1 MENKF
6 KTPPPN
12 WYRWLILLVIS
23 IPMFGNYYIY
33 DSIAPIAD
41 LLKKGLNFTD
51 ENIGSLYSVYS
62 IAAIFILIVGGIII
76 DKIGT
81 KKSILL
87 FGSICTLAAII
98 TASSSALE
106 VMLVGRVLLGIGAEP
121 LIVAISVALAKWFKG
136 KELSF
141 AFGLNLT
148 LARLGSFAADNS
160 PSWAGGFYTD
170 WHGPLN
176 LAITI
181 SIACV
186 VGAVLYWIMESH
198 ATRNYNLGEAGQTD
212 KLVLKDIFKFDK
224 SFWLILALCVVFYS
238 AIFPFRSFAIKYFM
252 EGHGASR
259 ELAGFL
265 NSALPLSAMIATP
278 LFGLLVDKIGKR
290 ASLMMLGSLLLMP
303 VFLIL
308 GHTTLPIYIP
318 VIMMGIAFSLIPA
331 IMWPSVA
338 YIVEEKKLGTAY
350 SVMFLIQQIGV
361 ALFNYLIGFANDI
374 SKAGA
379 DNPDGYLLGLHFLS
393 ILGILGFV
401 FAYLLR
407 KVDKSP
413 DGHGLETVIKKD

>member
-1 MENKF
+1 MENKI
-6 KTPPPN
+6 KTPPPS
-12 WYRWLILLVIS
+12 WYRWLILLIIS

-41 LLKKGLNFTD
+41 LLKKGLNFND
-51 ENIGSLYSVYS
+51 EDIGSLYSVYS

-81 KKSILL
+81 KKSIFL
-87 FGSICTLAAII
+87 FGSICTIAAII
-98 TASSSALE
+98 TASSSALGI
-106 VMLVGRVLLGIGAEP
+106 MLTGRVLLGIGAEP

-136 KELSF
+136 KELGF

-176 LAITI
+176 LAVFI
-181 SIACV
+181 SIACI
-186 VGAVLYWIMESH
+186 VGAVLYWILESN
-198 ATRNYNLGEAGQTD
+198 AQRRYTLGEATQTD
-212 KLVLKDIFKFDK
+212 KLVLKDIFRFDK

-379 DNPDGYLLGLHFLS
+379 DNPDGYLLGLYFLS
-393 ILGILGFV
+393 ILGILGFI
-401 FAYLLR
+401 FAYFLR
-407 KVDKSP
+407 RVDKSP
-413 DGHGLETVIKKD
+413 LGHGLEKIIKKD

>member
-6 KTPPPN
+6 KTPPPT
-12 WYRWLILLVIS
+12 WYRWLILLIIS

-76 DKIGT
+76 DRIGT
-81 KKSILL
+81 KKSIML
-87 FGSICTLAAII
+87 FGTICTFAAIV
-98 TASSSALE
+98 TASSSQLWI
-106 VMLVGRVLLGIGAEP
+106 MLTGRVLLGIGAEP

-176 LAITI
+176 LAIFI

-186 VGAVLYWIMESH
+186 AGAILYWILESN
-198 ATRNYNLGEAGQTD
+198 AEKNYALGEASQTD
-212 KLVLKDIFKFDK
+212 KLVLKDIFRFDK

-252 EGHGASR
+252 EAHGASR
-259 ELAGFL
+259 ELAGML
-265 NSALPLSAMIATP
+265 NSTLPLSAMIATP
-278 LFGLLVDKIGKR
+278 LFGLLVDKIGRR

-361 ALFNYLIGFANDI
+361 ALFNYLIGLANDI
-374 SKAGA
+374 SKAGV
-379 DNPDGYLLGLHFLS
+379 DNPDGYLLGLYFLS
-393 ILGILGFV
+393 ILGILGFI
-401 FAYLLR
+401 FSYLLR
-407 KVDKSP
+407 RVDKSP
-413 DGHGLETVIKKD
+413 NGHGLEKVIKKE